1 MADRNR
7 RRMRKSVLSK
17 SLRLQV
23 SNVTTPLRYTHVH
36 SAHVDAAIS
45 TLGRT
50 LPERVQNKKRESITP
65 ELHIVTKKRV

>member
-23 SNVTTPLRYTHVH
+23 SNVTTPVFGLIALIAEGPTCFIFAARDIQHN
-36 SAHVDAAIS
+36 SAVVLKAYLDALMAANKS
-45 TLGRT
+45 T
-50 LPERVQNKKRESITP
+50 
-65 ELHIVTKKRV
+65 